1 MTAAGIWLRI
11 LLKTPFSKGR
21 RMKNQ
26 DVISETATCMP
37 GRHLPAPTPPF
48 AAFAA
53 IYNARRRG
61 SHANIVDTT
70 TA

>member
-1 MTAAGIWLRI
+1 
-11 LLKTPFSKGR
+11 
-21 RMKNQ
+21 MKYQ

-37 GRHLPAPTPPF
+37 GRHLPATTPPF

-61 SHANIVDTT
+61 SYANIADTT